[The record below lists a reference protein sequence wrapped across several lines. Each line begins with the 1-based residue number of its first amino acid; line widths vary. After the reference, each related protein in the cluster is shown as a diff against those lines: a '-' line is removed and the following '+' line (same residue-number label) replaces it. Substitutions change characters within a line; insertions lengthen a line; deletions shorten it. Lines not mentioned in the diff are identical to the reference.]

1 MCRPSTRNR
10 STHQSTGETP
20 RDTKHPRG
28 MASGLTYM
36 CVRTHMC
43 VSHSVVSDFSVTAR
57 VVASQVPLSME
68 LSRQEYWSGLP
79 FPPPGDLP
87 DPGIEPGPPALQA
100 DSLPSEPEGFIHKG
114 GYQIR
119 SHLSA
124 PPPTQT
130 QDSRSNGSP
139 LQLCSLRT
147 YTLLNKA
154 RVKF

>member
-28 MASGLTYM
+28 MASGLTYV
-36 CVRTHMC
+36 CVRTRMC

-57 VVASQVPLSME
+57 AVASQAPLSME

-87 DPGIEPGPPALQA
+87 DPGIEPGL
-100 DSLPSEPEGFIHKG
+100 LHCR
-114 GYQIR
+114 QILY
-119 SHLSA
+119 HLS
-124 PPPTQT
+124 QK
-130 QDSRSNGSP
+130 GSP
-139 LQLCSLRT
+139 TRVDIKSDPTCRPSLHSNTR
-147 YTLLNKA
+147 
-154 RVKF
+154 F